1 MEALMRSRV
10 VEAPA
15 PHRVPYFVAVVSVPF
30 IVTLLLLATPA
41 LAHAQAEWNIGP
53 FLDYASIHGG
63 HPASAGLQTG
73 VLVGPIG
80 LRVSGFSALD
90 QQYASGSTSPTD
102 MPRWGGDA
110 DLMLI
115 FDFASR
121 GSRGSGI
128 APYVFA
134 GAGLAVRNQQASFYN
149 ASSYNSTNLEGGWS
163 YGGGLLLPLGNTL
176 EAMGEIRARPSG
188 FFNVTPST
196 RATYT
201 EFRVGASL
209 RLGTAIGGR

>member
-1 MEALMRSRV
+1 MRSRV
-10 VEAPA
+10 VVAHP
-15 PHRVPYFVAVVSVPF
+15 PRRIPYIIVELAF
-30 IVTLLLLATPA
+30 IAGLATLLILTTPSRA
-41 LAHAQAEWNIGP
+41 RAQAEWNIGP
-53 FLDYASIHGG
+53 FLDYSSIHGG

-73 VLVGPIG
+73 VLVGPMG

-90 QQYASGSTSPTD
+90 QVYATGTASPTD
-102 MPRWGGDA
+102 IPRWGGDA

-176 EAMGEIRARPSG
+176 EAMGEVRARPSG

-196 RATYT
+196 RPTYT
-201 EFRVGASL
+201 EFRVGLSL

>member
-1 MEALMRSRV
+1 MRSRV
-10 VEAPA
+10 VEARA
-15 PHRVPYFVAVVSVPF
+15 PNRVPNALSLAIVALLA
-30 IVTLLLLATPA
+30 TLLILATPA
-41 LAHAQAEWNIGP
+41 RARAQAEWNIGP
-53 FLDYASIHGG
+53 FLDYATIHGG
-63 HPASAGLQTG
+63 HPVSAGLQSG
-73 VLVGPIG
+73 VLVGPVG

-90 QQYASGSTSPTD
+90 QAYASTASSTD

-115 FDFASR
+115 FDFGSR
-121 GSRGSGI
+121 GSRGGAL

-134 GAGLAVRNQQASFYN
+134 GAGLSVRNQQASFYN

-163 YGGGLLLPLGNTL
+163 YGGGLLLPVGNAL

-196 RATYT
+196 RPTYT
-201 EFRVGASL
+201 EFRLGLSL
-209 RLGTAIGGR
+209 RLGTAFGGR